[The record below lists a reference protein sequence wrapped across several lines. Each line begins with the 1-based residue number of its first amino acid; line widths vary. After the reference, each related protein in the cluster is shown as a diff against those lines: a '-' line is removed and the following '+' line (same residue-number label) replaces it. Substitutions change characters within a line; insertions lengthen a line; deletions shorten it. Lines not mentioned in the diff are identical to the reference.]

1 MRSLAKTVAVLF
13 VLAVPVAAFAQS
25 TQSTQSTQSPI
36 TRAQVRAELV
46 QAEKDGYSPLAWAD
60 YPYGEIQAAEFRAAA
75 HNAKAADAS
84 GYGPATNGTS
94 QSGDIA
100 R

>member
-13 VLAVPVAAFAQS
+13 VLAVPVAAFA
-25 TQSTQSTQSPI
+25 QSTQSPI

>member
-13 VLAVPVAAFAQS
+13 VLAVPVAAFA
-25 TQSTQSTQSPI
+25 QSTQSPI

-60 YPYGEIQAAEFRAAA
+60 YPYGEIQAAEFRAAS

>member
-13 VLAVPVAAFAQS
+13 VLAVPVAAFA
-25 TQSTQSTQSPI
+25 QSTQSTQSPI

-60 YPYGEIQAAEFRAAA
+60 YPYGEIQAAEFRAAS

>member
-1 MRSLAKTVAVLF
+1 MKSRIKVVAVCL
-13 VLAVPVAAFAQS
+13 VLAAPVASFAQAN
-25 TQSTQSTQSPI
+25 QQPV
-36 TRAQVRAELV
+36 TRSQVRADLI
-46 QAEKDGYSPLAWAD
+46 QAENAGYSPLAWAD

-75 HNAKAADAS
+75 QNAYTS
-84 GYGPATNGTS
+84 GYGSGSSSTS